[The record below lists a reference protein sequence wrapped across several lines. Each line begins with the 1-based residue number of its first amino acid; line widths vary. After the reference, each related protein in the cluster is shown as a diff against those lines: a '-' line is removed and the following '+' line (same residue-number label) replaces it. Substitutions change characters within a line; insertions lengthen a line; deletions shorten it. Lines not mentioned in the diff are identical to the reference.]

1 MKLRGETYEYTSVT
15 FRHGCI
21 YTGQNVVQCVTKET
35 SVRVSSKQLMAY
47 TGGWSLNRGNA
58 FMQKL

>member
-21 YTGQNVVQCVTKET
+21 DTGQNVVQCVIKET
-35 SVRVSSKQLMAY
+35 CVRVSSKQLMAY
-47 TGGWSLNRGNA
+47 TGGCMVS
-58 FMQKL
+58 K